1 MASEGRCFRKGL
13 ATAALVAA
21 LAVTA
26 ASPVSAQN
34 SQVEPRVIEALKACS
49 IWVNDNDIAAAKA
62 AADAVGFVIIGP
74 GGSWFQNSQQ
84 AVRFAMH
91 GSGTARDCDVYVL
104 PGAAEAQAV
113 VGWAR
118 AWMVDAGYVDKDLNG
133 PQHGYLIDA
142 RSFVTMSGSLSAAT
156 APNGTTVVT
165 QSTLGY

>member
-1 MASEGRCFRKGL
+1 MAGEGRCSRIGM
-13 ATAALVAA
+13 AAAALVAA

-26 ASPVSAQN
+26 APPVSAQN

-62 AADAVGFVIIGP
+62 AADAAGFVVIGP

-104 PGAAEAQAV
+104 PEAAGAQAV
-113 VGWAR
+113 VDWVR
-118 AWMVDAGYVDKDLNG
+118 AWMLDAGYVDKDLNG
-133 PQHGYLIDA
+133 PQQGYLIDA
-142 RSFVTMSGSLSAAT
+142 RSFATMSGSLSALT

-165 QSTLGY
+165 QRTLGY